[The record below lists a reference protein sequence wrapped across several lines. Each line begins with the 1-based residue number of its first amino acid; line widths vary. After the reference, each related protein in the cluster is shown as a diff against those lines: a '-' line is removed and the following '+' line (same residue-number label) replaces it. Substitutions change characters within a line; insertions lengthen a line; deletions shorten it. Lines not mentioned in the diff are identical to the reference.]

1 MSFKINQNMSLG
13 FVPLDL
19 EREEELPAGEVP
31 QLAPRSQRLPDDV
44 HASQDR
50 KTGSV
55 HDGFGGKGL
64 TFSFPK

>member
-1 MSFKINQNMSLG
+1 
-13 FVPLDL
+13 VPLDP

-31 QLAPRSQRLPDDV
+31 QLAARPQRLPDDV

-55 HDGFGGKGL
+55 HDGSGGNI
-64 TFSFPK
+64 SQIRSSRIRIR